1 MEHKLTKFQ
10 IKTWEKLQPK
20 IKNHPYEVKF
30 NFDDE
35 FVITQN
41 YDDVDYTITVF
52 PKEEISFKVQRT
64 DGGNNLTFYS
74 IDNFENLLKD
84 LDNLISK

>member
-20 IKNHPYEVKF
+20 IKNNPYEVKF

-41 YDDVDYTITVF
+41 YDDVDYTITLF
-52 PKEEISFKVQRT
+52 PKEEISFKVQRN
-64 DGGNNLTFYS
+64 DGGINFTFYS
-74 IDNFENLLKD
+74 VNNFEDLLKD
-84 LDNLISK
+84 LDNLIDR

>member
-20 IKNHPYEVKF
+20 IKNNPYEVKF

-41 YDDVDYTITVF
+41 YDDVDYTITLF
-52 PKEEISFKVQRT
+52 PKDEISFRVQRT

-74 IDNFENLLKD
+74 INNFNDLFKD
-84 LDNLISK
+84 VDKLISK

>member
-20 IKNHPYEVKF
+20 IKNHPYEIKF

-35 FVITQN
+35 FVFRQN
-41 YDDVDYTITVF
+41 YDDVDQTITLF

-74 IDNFENLLKD
+74 VNNFEDLIKD
-84 LDNLISK
+84 LNNLINR